1 MSVLGNAIIVCQKKQ
16 ANCIRKAHMYS
27 PSKTA
32 MKIKLFMMRST
43 YQSGN

>member
-1 MSVLGNAIIVCQKKQ
+1 MSMLGNAIIVCQKKQ
-16 ANCIRKAHMYS
+16 ANSILKARRYL

-32 MKIKLFMMRST
+32 MKMKLFKMTST